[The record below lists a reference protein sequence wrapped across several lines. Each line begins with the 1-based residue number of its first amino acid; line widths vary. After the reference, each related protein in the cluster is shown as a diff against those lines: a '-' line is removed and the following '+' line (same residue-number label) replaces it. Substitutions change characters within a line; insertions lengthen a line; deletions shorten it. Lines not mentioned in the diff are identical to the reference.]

1 MSKLPQFRY
10 SSTSTHD
17 EQIASLM
24 TAYPGTQEHP
34 AYGMFHLTANNRKKQ
49 GRGYRSIE
57 CMGAL
62 FDDGKVYIN
71 TLAYPQREFH
81 SLSEMKE
88 ALEEWG
94 DVWIRFEVAP

>member
-10 SSTSTHD
+10 SSAHTHD

-34 AYGMFHLTANNRKKQ
+34 PYGLFHLTANNRKKQ
-49 GRGYRSIE
+49 VKGYRSIE

-62 FDDGKVYIN
+62 FDDGKVYIT